1 MEPGKKRESGHKY
14 IYQYVFYGEMAR
26 KDFLEKYR
34 ISSFNALSFTSEDGE
49 ELQYQNIH
57 HAS

>member
-1 MEPGKKRESGHKY
+1 
-14 IYQYVFYGEMAR
+14 MAR